1 MSDSKK
7 DLPSDGTASEEWD
20 SAIDAWEQNA
30 FSDKHFDQEALAAHS
45 APPPAGPSPSATPE
59 PVKELPSKSDL
70 AGLLDD
76 APDPAEQTVIAPES
90 LQTSLAESEAKVR
103 GLDFNDEESTS
114 IALDLEALRAQ
125 STRPTPLP
133 PSDVEV
139 PAAALPSEPPRS
151 GSVDLERTQVAP
163 SGMVTPPD
171 PPESVT
177 FLSSL
182 EEDPLAAIDL
192 ATGGAAAE
200 PRVSLDPEENAVDAL
215 LASAPPSSSTESVPS
230 ERSLGAMFPV
240 GGPPSG
246 PVIVPTDTGSAPQAS
261 TLTVEFPIQ
270 RNLPV
275 QDSSEALSRSL
286 EGVTPDGTLESAL
299 PDLSDNELTRT
310 LASNAAAQVIAP
322 ELPDLSDELT
332 MTLAASSAEA
342 PEPPESEDEL
352 AALDALV
359 ESRIPS
365 VPPPQPVEA
374 KDEPAESAPP
384 AIAPAPL
391 PPLPVDVPAAAPRA
405 SVAPPAPLPAVRGP
419 LASLPALEEAV
430 PSAAGERTF
439 DGEKPA
445 AEWLAN
451 ENRRGFATR
460 AEWLA
465 DEARVLDTPEAKARG
480 LLAASE
486 LLAIAGDATRAEML
500 ALEAEELAPELEMVR
515 RQVRAFAA
523 LVGDEPRVREGLDQE
538 SREASSEEA
547 RAHASFMLL
556 RHARRQ
562 GERNVD
568 QVLAAAARHHHR
580 DEAALALLDDALEGH
595 EGAAALIR
603 KSSFADA
610 VSHLRRLFGY
620 EPPAAE
626 GSADSGPIT
635 VEDRW
640 FGALRALQA
649 LTEQPS
655 GEADVDEARIGAA
668 IDALDALGDAVPEL
682 LDSVHWLVGALGR
695 EHAAYRPRAAAALRT
710 LPGKPG
716 RDRMLAVTLLE
727 HGAAEIVANR
737 TGNEDLA
744 QLVDSATGFASE
756 ERAALAALTGR
767 TFTYDAEDVLGT
779 ALGGLGRLG
788 TPEQDADRVVGTA
801 AHRVALR
808 AARRVA
814 GELSLAPLEAALL
827 AKDDSYFGAEH
838 AVSARLLR
846 EEGRLEELA
855 DLLLRGPSLPER
867 LAAALL
873 AEAAGR
879 FERARTAYNGLE
891 RAEPRLLSAARAA
904 LELDSSP
911 LPKGHSPAFAQS
923 LLAAIDGSQ
932 DLVRQ
937 SLIYELLARDEL
949 AAEKLVDSA
958 RDLLFTQLHELDKST
973 FLATFLGEDAAAR
986 SGDRRAQLAFIDQRK
1001 SASEDAD
1008 ERVLETVRELLFY
1021 VDAATAGGDDS
1032 EADATQAANRAEEA
1046 HRARPRDLALR
1057 ELFEGLALEL
1067 PADSAEYRVA
1077 RAKEHSGTVRAALLL
1092 DAALLYEAQGDDKA
1106 ALGVLKP
1113 ELTASSS
1120 ERDGSWLR
1128 AAVERLE
1135 IQSGESER
1143 LADQLMVLARESED
1157 KGKRL
1162 EAYTRLADLDA
1173 RGRGDSASALLW
1185 HRTILDEEPNHLPSL
1200 RYVEHALISGG
1211 RSDELEPLASSLARV
1226 LAESDNRD
1234 GVPADT
1240 AGEAS
1245 AHAELAARFRLRS
1258 PDAVWTQVRDLVELA
1273 FQQPTPS
1280 LWAIRTLNA
1289 HARHAHDDGAIL
1301 KTTLALL
1308 ARATA
1313 PADKATLLTRAAEA
1327 AARLGRADDARE
1339 YLEEAV
1345 VADPEDVIAW
1355 GLLVEARE
1363 ATGDVAGAAEA
1374 CESLARSSSVE
1385 AHRLVAYYE
1394 AGRLWLEALGDEE
1407 RAITAFEQ
1415 AARIDAA
1422 HADLFE
1428 RLSQLYASRGNQSEL
1443 AALIERRLADIQDE
1457 DERILLEVELARTLE
1472 RLGQLAQAKA
1482 TLERALSI
1490 KPDHTAALAVFAD
1503 VSSREGDYA
1512 SAEDAWLRL
1521 ARLLTH
1527 ATDQRHVYERLG
1539 ELYTKHAV
1547 NLPRAEAA
1555 WKEVLRRAPENESA
1569 LHALVNVYRAQND
1582 VTRAVEV
1589 FEQYLRLA
1597 PDSDERQRR
1606 LIALARL
1613 YEDAQNTRKAE
1624 QVLEAAR
1631 REFPTS
1637 VLPLRSLA
1645 EFYGRQRQIPAMNI
1659 LLDRAAG
1666 DARRAI
1672 AAGRFTSAVFQTL
1685 GTAAELRKNADATRV
1700 VAATVAAFEG
1710 RASAL
1715 EGASLRAADPR
1726 LDELLAPEILSP
1738 ALRALLARTG
1748 DALDNASPL
1757 DLRSLGATMP
1767 APALQQT
1774 ANMLVQ
1780 AGMQLGMHGLQVYV
1794 TPRLGRVCLPV
1805 GSSPPAILVGESLLT
1820 TQHDKARAFL
1830 VLRALKLVYMRASA
1844 LVRTSAADLPVL
1856 VGAWVKVFNPSWVAP
1871 GLNAAAVAEMGRNV
1885 AAGLPAQYDPNFG
1898 VMALEAAAA
1907 LGTQTANLGGATL
1920 TWANRAAL
1928 LAVGDPSA
1936 ALDAVA
1942 WGLGQDALPT
1952 EREARAAWIA
1962 RTQDARE
1969 LLAFSVSEPYLEAR
1983 RRLGLG

>member
-7 DLPSDGTASEEWD
+7 ELPTDGAAPEEWD

-30 FSDKHFDQEALAAHS
+30 FSDKHFDQEALEAHT
-45 APPPAGPSPSATPE
+45 APPPPPDAEGAAETAA
-59 PVKELPSKSDL
+59 PSKEQPSRSDL

-76 APDPAEQTVIAPES
+76 PPNPAEQTVVAPEA
-90 LQTSLAESEAKVR
+90 LRASLAESY
-103 GLDFNDEESTS
+103 DDDESTS
-114 IALDLEALRAQ
+114 IAIDLDALRAQ

-133 PSDVEV
+133 PSEPEV
-139 PAAALPSEPPRS
+139 PAEALPSDPPAS
-151 GSVDLERTQVAP
+151 GAIDLERTQIEGPGLAAP
-163 SGMVTPPD
+163 SA
-171 PPESVT
+171 PESVT

-182 EEDPLAAIDL
+182 DEDPLAAIDF
-192 ATGGAAAE
+192 ATSAAAVE

-215 LASAPPSSSTESVPS
+215 LASSPPSSHESVPS

-240 GGPPSG
+240 GGGPPSG
-246 PVIVPTDTGSAPQAS
+246 PILVPTAHATSPIAG
-261 TLTVEFPIQ
+261 TLTVEFPLQ

-275 QDSSEALSRSL
+275 TGSEPSLADSDADRAS
-286 EGVTPDGTLESAL
+286 GESAL
-299 PDLSDNELTRT
+299 PDLSDNELTVT
-310 LASNAAAQVIAP
+310 LSSSGAP
-322 ELPDLSDELT
+322 KAVLPT
-332 MTLAASSAEA
+332 PPAED
-342 PEPPESEDEL
+342 SEDEL

-359 ESRIPS
+359 ESRAPS
-365 VPPPQPVEA
+365 VPAPA
-374 KDEPAESAPP
+374 PAEAEPIAAPP
-384 AIAPAPL
+384 PRPIAPL
-391 PPLPVDVPAAAPRA
+391 PPLPIEVAISHARPSA
-405 SVAPPAPLPAVRGP
+405 APPAPLPAMRGP
-419 LASLPALEEAV
+419 LASLPMLDEAV

-439 DGEKPA
+439 DDEKPA

-451 ENRRGFATR
+451 ENRRGFAAR

-465 DEARVLDTPEAKARG
+465 DEARLLESPEAKARG

-500 ALEAEELAPELEMVR
+500 ALEAEEFAPELEMVR

-562 GERNVD
+562 GERDVE
-568 QVLAAAARHHHR
+568 QVLAAAARHQHQ

-595 EGAAALIR
+595 EGAAALAR

-610 VSHLRRLFGY
+610 IGHLRRLFGY
-620 EPPAAE
+620 EPILDLPKLGE
-626 GSADSGPIT
+626 SHDTSAVT

-640 FGALRALQA
+640 FGALRALHA
-649 LTEQPS
+649 V
-655 GEADVDEARIGAA
+655 AEARAPGEDNTGIDEIRIGNA
-668 IDALDALGDAVPEL
+668 ITALGALAEAIPEL
-682 LDSVHWLVGALGR
+682 EGAVHWLVGTLGR
-695 EHAAYRPRAAAALRT
+695 EHAAFRPRAAAALRT

-716 RDRMLAVTLLE
+716 RDRMLAATLLD
-727 HGAAEIVANR
+727 HGVAEIVANR

-756 ERAALAALTGR
+756 ERAALSALAGR
-767 TFTYDAEDVLGT
+767 PFTYDAEDVLGA

-788 TPEQDADRVVGTA
+788 ANPDQDADRVVGTSSNRIA
-801 AHRVALR
+801 WR

-814 GELSLAPLEAALL
+814 GDLPLASLEGALL
-827 AKDDSYFGAEH
+827 AKDDSYFGSEH
-838 AVSARLLR
+838 AVAARLLR

-855 DLLLRGPSLPER
+855 DLLLRGQTLAER
-867 LAAALL
+867 LASALL

-879 FERARTAYNGLE
+879 FERARTAYAGLE
-891 RAEPRLLSAARAA
+891 RAEPRLLSAVRAA
-904 LELDSSP
+904 QELDSTP
-911 LPKGHSPAFAQS
+911 MPKGHSPAFAQS
-923 LLAAIDGSQ
+923 LLGAIEGSSG
-932 DLVRQ
+932 LVRQ
-937 SLIYELLARDEL
+937 SLLFELFARDEL
-949 AAEKLVDSA
+949 AAEKLTASA
-958 RDLLFTQLHELDKST
+958 RELGLSQLHDLDKST
-973 FLATFLGEDAAAR
+973 YLATFLGEDAAR
-986 SGDRRAQLAFIDQRK
+986 TTDRRTMLSYIDLRK
-1001 SASEDAD
+1001 AAVTDAD
-1008 ERVLETVRELLFY
+1008 ERVLETVRELLLY
-1021 VDAATAGGDDS
+1021 VDAATAGGD
-1032 EADATQAANRAEEA
+1032 EAENDAANAASRAEEA

-1057 ELFEGLALEL
+1057 ELFEGLATEL

-1077 RAKEHSGTVRAALLL
+1077 RAKEHTGVVRAALLH
-1092 DAALLYEAQGDDKA
+1092 DAALLYEERGEAKA
-1106 ALGVLKP
+1106 ALSVLKQ

-1120 ERDGSWLR
+1120 KSGHDEREGSWLR

-1143 LADQLMVLARESED
+1143 LADQLMLVARESDD

-1162 EAYTRLADLDA
+1162 EAYMRLADLDA

-1211 RSDELEPLASSLARV
+1211 RADELEPLASSIARV
-1226 LAESDNRD
+1226 LAASDSRD
-1234 GVPADT
+1234 GKPADT

-1308 ARATA
+1308 ARASA
-1313 PADKATLLTRAAEA
+1313 PADRATLLTRAAEA
-1327 AARLGRADDARE
+1327 AARLGRADEARE
-1339 YLEEAV
+1339 HLEEAV
-1345 VADPEDVIAW
+1345 LADSEDVIAW

-1374 CESLARSSSVE
+1374 CESLARSSSVD

-1394 AGRLWLEALGDEE
+1394 AGRLWLEAVGDEE
-1407 RAITAFEQ
+1407 RAIASFEQ

-1428 RLSQLYASRGNQSEL
+1428 RLSQLFAARGDQSQL
-1443 AALIERRLADIQDE
+1443 ANLIERRLADIQDE

-1472 RLGQLAQAKA
+1472 RLGQLSQAKA
-1482 TLERALSI
+1482 TLERALSA

-1503 VSSREGDYA
+1503 VSAREGDYP

-1521 ARLLTH
+1521 ARLLTN
-1527 ATDQRHVYERLG
+1527 AAEQRHVYERLG
-1539 ELYTKHAV
+1539 ELYTQHAV

-1555 WKEVLRRAPENESA
+1555 WKEVLRRAPENEQA

-1582 VTRAVEV
+1582 ITRAVEV

-1715 EGASLRAADPR
+1715 EGATLRAADPR

-1757 DLRSLGATMP
+1757 DLRSLGATHP
-1767 APALQQT
+1767 SPALQPT

-1780 AGMQLGMHGLQVYV
+1780 AGMQLGMQGLQVYV

-1844 LVRTSAADLPVL
+1844 LVRTSATDLPVL

-1871 GLNAAAVAEMGRNV
+1871 GLNAAAVAEMGRSV
-1885 AAGLPAQYDPNFG
+1885 AAGLPAHYDPNFG